1 MNIFIEPWIKQTD
14 WLQVSARSGLPSNC
28 LWRRSG
34 DLCCSWCGWCVSTL
48 SVYSLQPVLRWR
60 VLPKTH
66 LTLAGGRIMTAEW
79 REMQL
84 NCWCWVAVSSDLSSV
99 INNVKCA
106 CRSLASSHA
115 NIQNSL
121 IILYFF
127 LPFSLSL
134 SLSVCWWSPGGRRRP
149 RVAPSGADG
158 TGLQGLGPEQH
169 HLVQLWN
176 PARVQCKKCE
186 KVCACVESDIDRV
199 YKQKIFR
206 FFALIAEKRIF
217 LWSCSAWLT
226 MKMNNSVLQTQHPS
240 FIPSTG
246 RLKSSLL
253 TIYVQN
259 PVHNDQKSPEM
270 LAGKHS
276 ELIVNRREASCRNL
290 R

>member
-1 MNIFIEPWIKQTD
+1 MNIFTEPWIKQTD

-48 SVYSLQPVLRWR
+48 SIYSLQPVLRWR
-60 VLPKTH
+60 VRPKTH

-134 SLSVCWWSPGGRRRP
+134 SVLVVPGWPAASPSRPVWSWWNRTPRTRP
-149 RVAPSGADG
+149 RAASPR
-158 TGLQGLGPEQH
+158 
-169 HLVQLWN
+169 
-176 PARVQCKKCE
+176 PA
-186 KVCACVESDIDRV
+186 
-199 YKQKIFR
+199 
-206 FFALIAEKRIF
+206 
-217 LWSCSAWLT
+217 
-226 MKMNNSVLQTQHPS
+226 
-240 FIPSTG
+240 
-246 RLKSSLL
+246 LKSSQS
-253 TIYVQN
+253 T
-259 PVHNDQKSPEM
+259 M
-270 LAGKHS
+270 
-276 ELIVNRREASCRNL
+276 
-290 R
+290 